1 MLEQEL
7 KRSNE
12 NKWYL
17 QYMNQREQYL
27 QYKNDNLSYDPVP
40 SLSGMVV
47 LLILEG
53 IRWLFY
59 SLCLPHWDC
68 SLYLGQGIL

>member
-1 MLEQEL
+1 
-7 KRSNE
+7 
-12 NKWYL
+12 
-17 QYMNQREQYL
+17 MNQREQYL

-53 IRWLFY
+53 IR
-59 SLCLPHWDC
+59 
-68 SLYLGQGIL
+68 